1 MERGN
6 FMKKASSVDICA
18 QSTVITSVLGVL
30 FWLFPLLSKGW
41 LLSIST
47 ETFYAK
53 YTAVFMICAAWP
65 IIDSVIVLYRTK
77 KNEERS
83 LSRRMKVN
91 ILMIVAINTFALLFV
106 VVANA
111 VIEAR
116 NDMLSDIYQ
125 QLGGFIYRYGG
136 IYVVAMLLSM
146 LLGIAAIRRAKKGAG
161 KVTDVGE

>member
-1 MERGN
+1 
-6 FMKKASSVDICA
+6 MKKASSVEICA
-18 QSTVITSVLGVL
+18 QSTVIMSVIGVL
-30 FWLFPLLSKGW
+30 FWLFPLLFQGRP
-41 LLSIST
+41 LSIST

-65 IIDSVIVLYRTK
+65 IIDGVIVLYRTK

-83 LSRRMKVN
+83 LSRGMKVN
-91 ILMIVAINTFALLFV
+91 ILMIVAINTFALLFI

-136 IYVVAMLLSM
+136 IYVAAMLLSM
-146 LLGIAAIRRAKKGAG
+146 LLGIAAIRSAKKGAR
-161 KVTDVGE
+161 KVTNEG